1 MGKEF
6 VNGPIP
12 VPVRRVVRRR
22 GSLAGQGSGCSRGR
36 RRPRRQHGRDR
47 RTRRRA
53 GAALRRRALRPGARG
68 RRPDHRDRPPPGG
81 PVADRRPR
89 SRRGRHRLHDRR
101 DQGRGRPRPAD
112 GTAAVGRRDAGADGR
127 AAGLHRRAPGP
138 DPMTATAFSSAPPPP
153 LPEFG
158 ELVDRSEWLRARP
171 GLEAEVRR
179 WHRSLGA
186 ERRRI
191 AAEAEDLA
199 RPRLSRLP
207 VLALF
212 LVTVRFLWFSLQAL
226 FRRTATPERR
236 AVRWSKHLVQAGG
249 PAYVK
254 LGQLIAT
261 AQGALPEAWTDAFAW
276 CRDEV
281 PPLRPGTA
289 VAVIDRE
296 LGRRRAET
304 FESIEARPVAAA
316 SIAQVHL
323 GRLADGTEVAVKV
336 QRPGLRRRF
345 ELDIRVLAVIGAVAD
360 RVSKRARIAN
370 LPGFVE
376 LFAQLVLEELDFRL
390 EALNMAEIG
399 LANEDAGLGHIRIP
413 RPIPGLLTTRVLVM
427 ERVPGIRYTDAAA
440 AHPELDGRRIVRLAV
455 QGVLEHALLYGVF
468 HGDLHAGNVLIDE
481 AGNFSLVDV
490 GIAGRVDAARRAAL
504 ARLVIGFA
512 RNDFAGQVA
521 AVAEF

>member
-1 MGKEF
+1 MG
-6 VNGPIP
+6 
-12 VPVRRVVRRR
+12 RYR
-22 GSLAGQGSGCSRGR
+22 
-36 RRPRRQHGRDR
+36 
-47 RTRRRA
+47 
-53 GAALRRRALRPGARG
+53 
-68 RRPDHRDRPPPGG
+68 
-81 PVADRRPR
+81 
-89 SRRGRHRLHDRR
+89 
-101 DQGRGRPRPAD
+101 
-112 GTAAVGRRDAGADGR
+112 
-127 AAGLHRRAPGP
+127 
-138 DPMTATAFSSAPPPP
+138 MTATACSPAPPPP

-158 ELVDRSEWLRARP
+158 DLVDRSEWLRARP
-171 GLEAEVRR
+171 GLETEVRR
-179 WHRSLGA
+179 WRRSFGA

-191 AAEAEDLA
+191 AAEGEDLA

-207 VLALF
+207 VVALF
-212 LVTVRFLWFSLQAL
+212 LVSVRFLWFGLEAL
-226 FRRTATPERR
+226 FRRTGAPERR

-261 AQGALPEAWTDAFAW
+261 AQGALPESWTDAFAW

-281 PPLRPGTA
+281 PPLRPGVA
-289 VAVIDRE
+289 EAVIDE
-296 LGRRRAET
+296 EFGHRRAET
-304 FESIEARPVAAA
+304 FESIEPGPVAAA

-345 ELDIRVLAVIGAVAD
+345 EVDIRVLAVIAGVAD
-360 RVSKRARIAN
+360 RISSRARIAN

-399 LANEDAGLGHIRIP
+399 LANEDAGLDHIRIP
-413 RPIPGLLTTRVLVM
+413 RPIPGLVTARVLVM
-427 ERVPGIRYTDAAA
+427 ERVPGIRYTDAAV

-468 HGDLHAGNVLIDE
+468 HGDLHAGNVLVDE
-481 AGNFSLVDV
+481 SGNFSLVDF
-490 GIAGRVDAARRAAL
+490 GIAGRVDADRRAAL

-512 RNDFAGQVA
+512 RNDFAVQVA
-521 AVAEF
+521 AVAEFGALPPGIDLEPLVRQFAEESTALLAAVDRPLNQLDFGLLTAQVARGVRLLAEHRFRQPKELVLFSKNLLYLNGLCNAFAPDINLLAEIAPIFGYFQTKYPREIAQIMFGSLGPHGRVD